1 VTYDNNVNKLEHDI
15 LFFSRLYEINCIH
28 RRQWLPPFVHVL
40 NHCKRVVKTEVVHL
54 YVMVAVVRDCSKKIL
69 KKKHYFQGI
78 PRLYNFEGTNAKN
91 IKDVIFR
98 LKNW

>member
-1 VTYDNNVNKLEHDI
+1 MSSTTAKELSKLK
-15 LFFSRLYEINCIH
+15 F
-28 RRQWLPPFVHVL
+28 
-40 NHCKRVVKTEVVHL
+40 
-54 YVMVAVVRDCSKKIL
+54 VMVAVVRDCSKKIL

-98 LKNW
+98 